1 MSFNMNEMI
10 CLSSKY
16 NAPRLDLYGKHLK
29 YDNIH
34 LQVTTNESLHA
45 VGPQDFDVP

>member
-1 MSFNMNEMI
+1 MDEMI
-10 CLSSKY
+10 WLSLKY

-34 LQVTTNESLHA
+34 LQATTHESLHA